1 MMRIYSDKRQGRE
14 RFDKYSCRCYNTK
27 MTNYCGGPNMY
38 GGMALNRR
46 WHGVCGRMMMQGGIM
61 CELAGKKVCE
71 KDPS

>member
-1 MMRIYSDKRQGRE
+1 
-14 RFDKYSCRCYNTK
+14 
-27 MTNYCGGPNMY
+27 MY

-46 WHGVCGRMMMQGGIM
+46 WQGVCGRMMMQGGIM